1 MNPSMIRPI
10 QHPHRSLRLGLAL
23 GMLVVLTG
31 LLLPATAQE
40 DAPAEDASLERRVI
54 TIDSSGGTQS
64 GNLRYGPIVYEH
76 PEPFGITAT
85 VSTLT
90 ILGPRAELSGPTDT
104 LLTQAKGSR
113 TAVFDGGV
121 RVVRDQL
128 EAEGPSLIYEEATGL
143 GVINGGSSVRIA
155 PDDEEGDV
163 TYIDADSV
171 EFDVDTD
178 RSVNRGSVSLETG
191 TQRATSD
198 ELEYDESKALA
209 VLSCSDDLCSITRED
224 DVDGVLVITAK
235 EIRVL
240 PQAERLWAR
249 GSVTV
254 IDGDL
259 VTRGDEAIYDDEN
272 KLAEITG
279 SPAISVNEVDGVTLE
294 SDRILQDIEFDYVE
308 AIDAS
313 QASDV
318 DLDAF
323 LFEEELGAGGSAS
336 P

>member
-10 QHPHRSLRLGLAL
+10 QHPHRPPRLGLAL
-23 GMLVVLTG
+23 GILVVLTS

-191 TQRATSD
+191 TQLATSD

-209 VLSCSDDLCSITRED
+209 VLSCSDDLCSITR
-224 DVDGVLVITAK
+224 
-235 EIRVL
+235 
-240 PQAERLWAR
+240 
-249 GSVTV
+249 
-254 IDGDL
+254 
-259 VTRGDEAIYDDEN
+259 
-272 KLAEITG
+272 
-279 SPAISVNEVDGVTLE
+279 
-294 SDRILQDIEFDYVE
+294 
-308 AIDAS
+308 
-313 QASDV
+313 
-318 DLDAF
+318 
-323 LFEEELGAGGSAS
+323 
-336 P
+336 